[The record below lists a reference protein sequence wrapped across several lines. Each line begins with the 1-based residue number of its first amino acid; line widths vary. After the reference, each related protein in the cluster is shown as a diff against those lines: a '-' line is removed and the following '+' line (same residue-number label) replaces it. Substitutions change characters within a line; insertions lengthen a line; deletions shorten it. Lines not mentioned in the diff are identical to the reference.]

1 MSTAASSQKTNI
13 YLRSNIK
20 MSLGTRP
27 LHLVHQSNDPHFIPL
42 LSKEH
47 GLTIRLTNRWKEE
60 VAKMIPKGD
69 VFFEICEDFG
79 LNSNRSLGVV
89 ENQNINEDLKIEF
102 FNAINSPKVKYEFF
116 VVDKKGKKIWTSFYS
131 TQVVELSD
139 GQQGTDGWAHIRVN
153 ENLRVPY
160 KYEHNQNADKPLIE
174 ISSTTQDL
182 MDSSRGFK
190 FMIYHSMWLHVLSIY
205 ISDAKKDDPIMNDWF
220 KEIMTGLNGSQSI
233 QSNEDNDDIEMI
245 IEETQYE
252 DLLVWLNDITADIY
266 EQGGND
272 DIFEKF
278 LEKVKEVS
286 Q

>member
-1 MSTAASSQKTNI
+1 MSIAASSQKMNI
-13 YLRSNIK
+13 NLRSNIK
-20 MSLGTRP
+20 KSLGTRP
-27 LHLVHQSNDPHFIPL
+27 LHLVHQSSDPHFIPL

-60 VAKMIPKGD
+60 VTKMIPKGD
-69 VFFEICEDFG
+69 VFFEICEDLG
-79 LNSNRSLGVV
+79 LNRNRSIGVV
-89 ENQNINEDLKIEF
+89 ENLNINEDLKIDF

-116 VVDKKGKKIWTSFYS
+116 VADKTGKKIWTSFYS

-153 ENLRVPY
+153 DNLRVPY
-160 KYEHNQNADKPLIE
+160 KYDHDQNANKPLIE

-182 MDSSRGFK
+182 MDLSRGFK

-205 ISDAKKDDPIMNDWF
+205 ISDAKKEDPIIKDWF
-220 KEIMTGLNGSQSI
+220 KEIMMGLNDGQPI

-252 DLLVWLNDITADIY
+252 DLLVWLNDVTANIY

-286 Q
+286 E